1 MKNFSLVYI
10 IGTYP
15 GLTTTFIDREIRAL
29 RRQGVQVRVISIRK
43 PHTILSFNQDELRK
57 ITSYLIPVS
66 WLKFAATHLRF
77 AFQKPKTY
85 FGTLLELARNPH
97 PGIAAR
103 LKTVLHFAEGVYAA
117 GLISEYPCDHIHA
130 HFVDRA
136 STAALVAGRLLK
148 ISYSVTAH
156 ANDIY
161 INPILLPLK
170 LSQASFVATCT
181 DFNRQH
187 LQEIVHLNGKLHCLY
202 HGLDLENYP
211 PSADHSMEII
221 PTIISVGQLKEKKGF
236 QYLLQACMILKSKDY
251 MFNCQIIGEGNLR
264 QELERQI
271 HELSLEN
278 LVTLRGAL
286 PHESVIQEYQH
297 STLFVLPCI
306 TGSDGDRDGIPN
318 VILEAMAMQLPV
330 ISTHHSGI
338 PEVIKSGVNGLLV
351 PPADVQSLA
360 DAIAQLLDNP
370 SLRTQLGRRGRQT
383 VTEQFNAM
391 HNTGRLLEEM
401 VKA

>member
-1 MKNFSLVYI
+1 
-10 IGTYP
+10 
-15 GLTTTFIDREIRAL
+15 
-29 RRQGVQVRVISIRK
+29 
-43 PHTILSFNQDELRK
+43 
-57 ITSYLIPVS
+57 
-66 WLKFAATHLRF
+66 
-77 AFQKPKTY
+77 
-85 FGTLLELARNPH
+85 
-97 PGIAAR
+97 
-103 LKTVLHFAEGVYAA
+103 
-117 GLISEYPCDHIHA
+117 
-130 HFVDRA
+130 
-136 STAALVAGRLLK
+136 
-148 ISYSVTAH
+148 
-156 ANDIY
+156 
-161 INPILLPLK
+161 
-170 LSQASFVATCT
+170 
-181 DFNRQH
+181 
-187 LQEIVHLNGKLHCLY
+187 
-202 HGLDLENYP
+202 
-211 PSADHSMEII
+211 
-221 PTIISVGQLKEKKGF
+221 VGQLKEKKGF